1 MPRDTSHCSIDPVGR
16 RRIFWSTQPDCG
28 SVEACPG
35 QTCGVPGL
43 KRDAVSDCATGAPV
57 DAPCATISNAEW
69 VRGLIINIL
78 ATDARKDDT
87 ECGWRPGQRGGHWS
101 EAYIP
106 QGPKRIG
113 SRIRQLPQRCAINE
127 ILNLV
132 KAYALDDLSVLTLW
146 GVASEIQVETR
157 YVGNNSILL
166 AITAIG
172 RDAQV
177 INVGMTATRTAN
189 AWIWGTTTA

>member
-1 MPRDTSHCSIDPVGR
+1 MPLDTSHCSIEPVGR

-28 SVEACPG
+28 EVEACPG
-35 QTCGVPGL
+35 QSCAVPGL
-43 KRDAVSDCATGAPV
+43 KRDVAAQA
-57 DAPCATISNAEW
+57 ATISNAEW
-69 VRGLIINIL
+69 VRGLMINIL

-106 QGPKRIG
+106 KGTKRIG

-127 ILNLV
+127 ILGLA
-132 KAYALDDLSVLTLW
+132 KAYAVDDLSVLVVW
-146 GVASEIQVETR
+146 GVASEIEVETR
-157 YVGNNSILL
+157 YVGNNSIMLVAK
-166 AITAIG
+166 AIA

-177 INVGMTATRTAN
+177 INVGMTATRTSN
-189 AWIWGTTTA
+189 AWIWGTTAG